1 MEQCRWWGILSFVAT
16 STTNLIL
23 QQYARMR
30 RRAEQQSKQ
39 STCRAPKACMQ
50 CAWRGRQAADSSSLL
65 MNLWNQDIMTCSTTL
80 GNSGL
85 VRLGLEV
92 PTLKKI
98 RPLHVQSERWQACNR
113 YEGWGRSKGAAAT
126 PGLPKV
132 AVPADPP
139 VRQIWWSPVAV
150 ARAAA
155 ALDPSIRWRLRPDC
169 F

>member
-1 MEQCRWWGILSFVAT
+1 MEQCRWWGILSFVA
-16 STTNLIL
+16 TTNLIL

-39 STCRAPKACMQ
+39 STCRQKHAQ
-50 CAWRGRQAADSSSLL
+50 ERAADSSSRLHL
-65 MNLWNQDIMTCSTTL
+65 QHILNLWNQDIMTCSTTL

-126 PGLPKV
+126 PGLPRV
-132 AVPADPP
+132 AVPAAPP
-139 VRQIWWSPVAV
+139 VRQLWWSPVAG
-150 ARAAA
+150 ARAMA
-155 ALDPSIRWRLRPDC
+155 ALDPSIRWRLRPNC